1 MEKIEFEC
9 PVCEKT
15 NSLILM
21 GYDKAE
27 FDKKCKN
34 CKADLEIIKTDSE
47 ISVEEKK
54 KITTLGKKVP
64 LDYKKYKPEVTNEKT
79 AAFIAI
85 LILTS
90 SLMGMHTAWT
100 LSNVLEIDYNDYEE
114 TEEINLEIVVILG
127 PTANNAS
134 NLENVTIFFNNEEM
148 DYTYNGNG
156 SYNVIV
162 IPGKYT
168 ARVIATD
175 HKNATMVFF
184 VPPQEDYLRLPETN
198 EGIEGV
204 NKFTFR
210 MEEGNGN
217 INLEENIYIKV
228 FSWCPNLA
236 YLFSLM
242 GIWGSFVT
250 YKRQSYKNAQ
260 IGAFFSVM
268 AMGFLII
275 GPILGI
281 MALYYLKK
289 HKNIFT
295 ASFKN

>member
-9 PVCEKT
+9 PVCDEK
-15 NSLILM
+15 NSIILM

-27 FDKKCKN
+27 FDKKCN
-34 CKADLEIIKTDSE
+34 SCKSDLEILKTDDDIRVKS
-47 ISVEEKK
+47 KK
-54 KITTLGKKVP
+54 KITNLESSVP
-64 LDYKKYKPEVTNEKT
+64 LDYKKYKPEKTNEKT
-79 AAFIAI
+79 AVFIAI

-90 SLMGMHTAWT
+90 SLMGISTGWS
-100 LSNVLEIDYNDYEE
+100 LSNALEIDYSDE
-114 TEEINLEIVVILG
+114 EEINLEIVVILG
-127 PTANNAS
+127 AAANNAS

-148 DYTYNGNG
+148 NYKYNENG
-156 SYNVIV
+156 SYNVLV
-162 IPGKYT
+162 TPGKYT
-168 ARVIATD
+168 ARVIATE
-175 HKNATMVFF
+175 HKTATMEFF
-184 VPPQEDYLRLPETN
+184 VPPQENYLRLPETN

-217 INLEENIYIKV
+217 ITLEENVYIKV